1 MTVGRHLGGAI
12 EISLKVADF
21 RNGSNSEVVSHSQRV
36 RSTPMNG
43 HRQFDR
49 GASRNIGRQLG
60 RSVDIPGLHQSERDA
75 SQLLRWRQRLMLR
88 PRRLPASSIAREF
101 ALAPMLFLP

>member
-1 MTVGRHLGGAI
+1 VTVGRHWGGAI

-43 HRQFDR
+43 HRQPVAPMAPTLILDSCCDPDGFLLHR
-49 GASRNIGRQLG
+49 SRASL
-60 RSVDIPGLHQSERDA
+60 
-75 SQLLRWRQRLMLR
+75 
-88 PRRLPASSIAREF
+88 RLPQ
-101 ALAPMLFLP
+101 